1 MYINYMIHSQMWIV
15 IQKIYSPTVLGLVN
29 GILMQGH
36 AYVGQRCAIQCDA
49 ANRCCF
55 YIVFYKVHASTDRK
69 GERIRKGWAPA
80 AAALSENDAF
90 AAKQHSKNDHQLEQ
104 WLSVSP
110 SNGSRLRGSS
120 RTQYAYAIVVMPH
133 VLWDGTDRVYKHHQ
147 ASACHVWHERDI
159 TRHER
164 NTND

>member
-1 MYINYMIHSQMWIV
+1 MNSDT
-15 IQKIYSPTVLGLVN
+15 KIYFPTVLGLIN
-29 GILMQGH
+29 GIQMQGN
-36 AYVGQRCAIQCDA
+36 AYAGQRCAIQCDA
-49 ANRCCF
+49 ANLCCF

-69 GERIRKGWAPA
+69 GERSRKGWAPA

-90 AAKQHSKNDHQLEQ
+90 AAKQRSANNHQLKS

-110 SNGSRLRGSS
+110 SNGSRLRGTS
-120 RTQYAYAIVVMPH
+120 RARCAYVAVVMPH
-133 VLWDGTDRVYKHHQ
+133 VPWDGTDRVYKQHQ